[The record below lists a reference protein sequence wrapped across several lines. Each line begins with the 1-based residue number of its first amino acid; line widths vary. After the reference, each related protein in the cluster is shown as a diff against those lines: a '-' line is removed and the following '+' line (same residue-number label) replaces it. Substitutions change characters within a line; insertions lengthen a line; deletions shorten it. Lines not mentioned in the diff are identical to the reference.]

1 MDKLKALK
9 VAAFS
14 IVGLLVTSIVAQV
27 TAACPD
33 LISSLG
39 AIATAAIGGGAAY
52 LMRKPLTK
60 AGGKALIL
68 GVVSAAFAAGVNAV
82 TSVCGADIIHQL
94 PSLAMAGAW
103 VALGLYLRSPQQPP
117 ATPPVQ

>member
-14 IVGLLVTSIVAQV
+14 IIGLLITSLVAQL

-39 AIATAAIGGGAAY
+39 AILTATIGGGMTY

-60 AGGKALIL
+60 AGGKALIF
-68 GVVSAAFAAGVNAV
+68 GVVGAAFAAGVNAV
-82 TSVCGADIIHQL
+82 TSVCGADFVHQL

-103 VALGLYLRSPQQPP
+103 VALGLYLRSPKQPP
-117 ATPPVQ
+117 APPAQ